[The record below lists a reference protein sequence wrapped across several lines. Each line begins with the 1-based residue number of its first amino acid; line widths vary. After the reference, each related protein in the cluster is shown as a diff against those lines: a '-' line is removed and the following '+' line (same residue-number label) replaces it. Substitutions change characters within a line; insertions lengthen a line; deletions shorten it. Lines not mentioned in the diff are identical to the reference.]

1 MSSGRC
7 AIPIVANIDVKMAAV
22 GGVDIGRQDDSE
34 ISAGVESDGV
44 EKSPFGATIVPITGD

>member
-1 MSSGRC
+1 
-7 AIPIVANIDVKMAAV
+7 MAAV